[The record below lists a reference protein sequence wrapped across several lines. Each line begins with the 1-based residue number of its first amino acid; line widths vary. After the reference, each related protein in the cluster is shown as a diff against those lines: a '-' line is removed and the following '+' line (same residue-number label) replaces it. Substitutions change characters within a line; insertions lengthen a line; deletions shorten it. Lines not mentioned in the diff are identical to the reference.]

1 MLPTL
6 FMERVGAVRPDV
18 VWDEEN
24 VRAAHEICRRVDGLP
39 LAVELVAGG
48 ARMLAPRALVEH
60 LGSSLDAPASGR
72 RDAPARQQ
80 TVRATIDW
88 S

>member
-6 FMERVGAVRPDV
+6 FRERVSAVRPDV

-39 LAVELVAGG
+39 LAVELVA
-48 ARMLAPRALVEH
+48 AAAKMLPPRALVEH
-60 LGSSLDAPASGR
+60 VKSSLDAPVERS
-72 RDAPARQQ
+72 
-80 TVRATIDW
+80 